1 MYNDA
6 GFPHA
11 LFKLFR
17 DEKGRHVKISAQP
30 CLNLNPCTLASLLFC
45 VAVLHTGLTYAAATP
60 VAENSEVLVWKFD
73 VVGTPAF
80 YDEPK
85 IGDPAFSAPKPLR
98 ISSPKHLPC
107 KPGTAFGE
115 FEAYITADGTVED
128 VRSHYVPIDGNA
140 CQRKYVLPTIR
151 AWRFSPATFEGK
163 PTPVHIWIGVS
174 PE

>member
-1 MYNDA
+1 M
-6 GFPHA
+6 
-11 LFKLFR
+11 K
-17 DEKGRHVKISAQP
+17 KSAQP
-30 CLNLNPCTLASLLFC
+30 YLNLNPSTLPLLFC
-45 VAVLHTGLTYAAATP
+45 VSILHAGLTHAAATP
-60 VAENSEVLVWKFD
+60 ADENSEVLVWKFH

-98 ISSPKHLPC
+98 IDSPKHLPC
-107 KPGTAFGE
+107 KQGTAFGE

-151 AWRFSPATFEGK
+151 AWRFSPATFEGM
-163 PTPVHIWIGVS
+163 PTPAHIWIGVS